1 MKTGKEATLVVI
13 RALEEA
19 GIRYMVVGSFSSNF
33 YGIPRSTQDA
43 DFVVELEERDLERLL
58 EKLPPGFA
66 PDPQVSF
73 ETVTG
78 TTRTIL
84 EIPSLQFKIELFDLG
99 TDSHDQERFAR
110 RRRVEFEG
118 LETFLPTPE
127 DVVIQKLRWCRGGN
141 RSKDYNDV
149 RDVMSVQGVSL
160 DWEYLRGWCGK
171 HGTLELLEEV
181 REATRGI

>member
-1 MKTGKEATLVVI
+1 
-13 RALEEA
+13 
-19 GIRYMVVGSFSSNF
+19 MV
-33 YGIPRSTQDA
+33 
-43 DFVVELEERDLERLL
+43 
-58 EKLPPGFA
+58 
-66 PDPQVSF
+66 
-73 ETVTG
+73 
-78 TTRTIL
+78 
-84 EIPSLQFKIELFDLG
+84 EIPSLRFKIELFDLG
-99 TDSHDQERFAR
+99 SDPHDQERFAR

-149 RDVMSVQGVSL
+149 RDVMSVQGDAL
-160 DWEYLRGWCGK
+160 DWEYMRGWCGK